1 MQPVVDGEQALAF
14 ERGVESVGSGVLLQC
29 CQKVFGHL
37 HGGAAGVGGGPAPV
51 AARGLYLR
59 QADGLHVPLRYQ
71 PLGMLHGGASVVLAE
86 TLGSLAANMAV
97 GPDSYCVGLEV
108 NANHLRA
115 KREGVVTGRCAPLH
129 LGATT
134 QVWQIEIRDER
145 GRLLC
150 TSRLTMAVLKHKRDK
165 DSGEA

>member
-1 MQPVVDGEQALAF
+1 MIWQRDFTLASLNAGSANTLVEHLGIEYTAFGDDYLQATMPVDSRTHQPM
-14 ERGVESVGSGVLLQC
+14 
-29 CQKVFGHL
+29 
-37 HGGAAGVGGGPAPV
+37 
-51 AARGLYLR
+51 GL
-59 QADGLHVPLRYQ
+59 
-71 PLGMLHGGASVVLAE
+71 LHGGASVVLAE

-115 KREGVVTGRCAPLH
+115 KREGVVTGRCSPLH
-129 LGATT
+129 LGTTT